1 MEFHPQGTT
10 VVWFRRDLRVADHPA
25 LSHAAARG
33 PVVCL
38 FVTDPEVL
46 GRRHHRS
53 PARLRFLR
61 AGLEALDAELR
72 ERGGSL
78 VVRHGAAETVVP
90 AVAGEAGADLVVAS
104 HELSPLGL
112 SRDARVR
119 AALTRAGVRLETFGG
134 DLIAEP
140 ADIPGPAGEG
150 YKVFTPFH
158 KVWRD
163 WAPPDHLPAPD
174 SLAGPAPASDGLDA
188 LPGGEPAI
196 PAGPAAA
203 RARLV
208 AYVKDGGADAYKDAR
223 NDLAEEATSGLSP
236 YLRFGMC
243 TSAQVGR
250 ALRIGSTRAKGR
262 LELWRQLAWREFFHH
277 LLARHPHAARRSWRP
292 ELADVAWEDDPE
304 GFAAWREGRTGFPLV
319 DAAMRQL
326 LAEGRIHNRARM
338 VAASF
343 LVKDLLIDW
352 RRGETVFMQYLIDGD
367 PANNNGGWQWVAGT
381 GADAAPYFR
390 VMNPVLQSKR
400 FDPEGEYIRRH
411 VPELAGVPAP
421 AIHEPWRMDDEAQA
435 AAGCVVGRDY
445 PAPILD
451 HAERRELAL
460 ERYTAARGRDYEER

>member
-1 MEFHPQGTT
+1 MDFHPGGAT

-25 LSHAAARG
+25 LAHAAARG

-38 FVTDPEVL
+38 FVTDPAL
-46 GRRHHRS
+46 LSRRHHRA

-61 AGLEALDAELR
+61 AGLEALDTALR
-72 ERGGSL
+72 DLGGGL
-78 VVRHGAAETVVP
+78 VVRHGAPESVVP
-90 AVAGEAGADLVVAS
+90 AVAREAGADLVLAS

-112 SRDARVR
+112 ARDGRVR
-119 AALTRAGVRLETFGG
+119 ESLAGAGVRFETLGG
-134 DLIAEP
+134 DLVAEP

-158 KVWRD
+158 KTWRNWD
-163 WAPPDHLPAPD
+163 PPERI
-174 SLAGPAPASDGLDA
+174 PAPASLDGPRIASDGLGA
-188 LPGGEPAI
+188 LPAGDPLI
-196 PAGPAAA
+196 PAGPEAA

-208 AYVKDGGADAYKDAR
+208 EYVKEGGADAYTRRR
-223 NDLAEEATSGLSP
+223 NDLAEEGTSGLSP

-250 ALRIGSTRAKGR
+250 ALRIGSTQDQGR

-292 ELADVAWEDDPE
+292 ELAGVAWDDDPE
-304 GFAAWREGRTGFPLV
+304 GLTAWREGRTGYPLV

-326 LAEGRIHNRARM
+326 VTEGRIHNRARM

-352 RRGETVFMQYLIDGD
+352 RRGETVFMQHLLDGD

-390 VMNPVLQSKR
+390 VMNPILQSKK
-400 FDPEGEYIRRH
+400 FDPDGHYMRRH
-411 VPELAGVPAP
+411 VPELAGV
-421 AIHEPWRMDDEAQA
+421 
-435 AAGCVVGRDY
+435 
-445 PAPILD
+445 
-451 HAERRELAL
+451 
-460 ERYTAARGRDYEER
+460 